1 MRTIPHM
8 PNVVA
13 FRYRNKIR
21 LRRRSWGRQSRQG
34 HGAMAP
40 IEYASTASSAQ
51 KSTDTS
57 ISPGPHVNCSVNG
70 RSGAVSFS
78 RMKSM
83 SKRPELVAQ
92 RDASTSRRA
101 VHIRCDRRIGENRT
115 SLTVKTGLHALCPT
129 ACVAPQTARR
139 PASRAQR
146 CDRDVA
152 GARSQSGRGCAS
164 ALATF
169 LLMRSPR
176 TDVRSIPG
184 ANNGFDREDAKHPF
198 SRLA

>member
-83 SKRPELVAQ
+83 SKRPELFAQ

-115 SLTVKTGLHALCPT
+115 SLTVKTGLHAFSAT
-129 ACVAPQTARR
+129 AWVAPQTARR
-139 PASRAQR
+139 PATSAQR
-146 CDRDVA
+146 CD
-152 GARSQSGRGCAS
+152 GRAS

-176 TDVRSIPG
+176 TDVCSIPG
-184 ANNGFDREDAKHPF
+184 ANNGFDRQDAKHPF